1 MNFLIVEDSED
12 KLETLKS
19 ILINNLENVKIDV
32 SDNLR
37 DAMKNILT
45 NSYDYILLD
54 MNFPLFKNEEINRN
68 SGSIILENIYYL
80 EEVDLNNFDTKIILT
95 SSEDYKALRSV
106 FPIETLRCESYVDY
120 SKDLLKLVSTK
131 SILSN

>member
-19 ILINNLENVKIDV
+19 ILVDNLENVKIDV